1 MATTFEQSTGPVPV
15 LDTPSFKVLNDIY
28 KYLQIQSGD
37 NGTIS
42 AVQDLSD
49 QQQREFKTQL
59 INNKRSENNNR
70 AVQNALKSIT
80 KNQNTEIKG
89 MNNERKDRAVQN
101 ALFGNI
107 SKGINN
113 TNNSITKLG
122 SNLTKALS
130 GLQDFIGNQFK
141 RSLQSMN
148 ELSKVM
154 RKANLSAADK
164 DKIQLMASDA
174 LGNVQKY
181 FNGLVKVSGN
191 EISDF
196 MGDLIA
202 SGKDLTA
209 MRESQMASY
218 IALRKGGLESE
229 KAYVAAMTTSIES
242 LKGPISAMRNHPGVA
257 QAMNE
262 SLKDVTAA
270 QVAAMGGWGSALNVF
285 SENSKK
291 YIERV
296 GMAGIAASDGAKF
309 ISGQAKLSSG
319 IIDQLLDDEMKTIPL
334 MSTNIDKSLD
344 NMMAADT
351 KFLARV
357 GAIADSWANLG
368 MAQDAKA
375 KVSGKVY
382 SESEVRDNSSRNVEG
397 GMISLVFDELSASLN
412 KATGGLF
419 GAMSNRINELFG
431 DSADIGTL
439 VSTGFKLVCNLL
451 GTLILNTNP
460 LGKILLGGGVLG
472 AIYGIVKN
480 KEALAGIFEGP
491 LKSIKEIIPTSAL
504 GAINNIIPS
513 KKDKDNSNDSL
524 FENISSGI
532 SKALKT
538 AIPIIL
544 DGVGTV
550 LKTAIP
556 IVLDGIKLALDYLE
570 KNIPAIIKFV
580 NTAIV
585 PAIEKMMP
593 VIKSILSQVF
603 EAFKPVLKESGSILV
618 GAIGLKISSAL
629 GLGTIKKLLWN
640 LPNLIFDKLG
650 NLVAIAGN
658 KISTGFPKLLQKL
671 PNVFTKLVSK
681 LPSVLVKFLPTVLTK
696 VLPLAIKAIP
706 VVGWVVTGIQAVL
719 WALETFFPDTY
730 EKITGFFDTMWQ
742 GIKGFFTKTVPD
754 FFTKTIPAFFTETLP
769 SFFTETIPNKLIE
782 IKDSFINWFKAQ
794 LDEAKNI
801 ILSLP
806 EKIGKFI
813 TELPGKIL
821 DGLKSILPSTENV
834 INGVGEA
841 VSGIWDS
848 ATGFFGFAN
857 GGVVN
862 KPTRALVGEA
872 GKEAMIPLASYNK
885 ARAAISSMS
894 PSEKRLLSK
903 ATNDAM
909 SGDEYAA
916 AVEVL
921 NRWHGGRMKPT
932 EFFAMFGPIARED
945 MRSTGIPASVTLAQ
959 AALESGWGKSAKAE
973 FKNLFGIKGKG
984 NAGSAIV
991 NTHEIYNG
999 VRTQKKAAFA
1009 QYISYL
1015 DSITAHS
1022 DYLLNAKRAKG
1033 VSGLRYGEA
1042 LMHAFEPNL
1051 FAYLLREGGYATST
1065 AYGKK
1070 LVNIMK
1076 SHDLYKWDVSNLSLR
1091 NVGSVQSKLLSQAKL
1106 NAANQS
1112 SSIERMNQLLN
1123 EEYQREVERAAIEG
1137 RTAPSLPASL
1147 ATATMTNPAAVMTI
1161 PKEALDSA
1169 EATIADLEQL
1179 PSNTPLETLRNL
1191 SRRAMDSVM
1200 KYASGE
1206 DFYVTDKI
1214 ADKASKSSSSREI
1227 IMALTEI
1234 VRYLRSIASNSKQ
1247 IPAAARPMP
1256 NRVA

>member
-122 SNLTKALS
+122 SSLTKALS

-202 SGKDLTA
+202 SGKDLTSIG
-209 MRESQMASY
+209 ESQMASY

-242 LKGPISAMRNHPGVA
+242 LKGPISTMRNHPGVA

-319 IIDQLLDDEMKTIPL
+319 IIDQLSDDEMKTIPL

-375 KVSGKVY
+375 RISGKVY
-382 SESEVRDNSSRNVEG
+382 SESEVRGNSSRNVEG
-397 GMISLVFDELSASLN
+397 GMIPLVFDELSASLN

-439 VSTGFKLVCNLL
+439 VSTGFKAVTFLL
-451 GTLILNTNP
+451 SKIAFNTSTA
-460 LGKILLGGGVLG
+460 GKILGPALGVAAIGALIVNRDKLKPIFEVISSVLKEALPDFSKLFGGTTSSLGSIFNSGSGKGLASSASSAMGNLGSSVKGSVDVEGIKSIFPKIGSILQSVGNVLKSVFGVLG
-472 AIYGIVKN
+472 
-480 KEALAGIFEGP
+480 
-491 LKSIKEIIPTSAL
+491 
-504 GAINNIIPS
+504 
-513 KKDKDNSNDSL
+513 
-524 FENISSGI
+524 
-532 SKALKT
+532 
-538 AIPIIL
+538 PIL
-544 DGVGTV
+544 PQLVG
-550 LKTAIP
+550 
-556 IVLDGIKLALDYLE
+556 VLDKLVD
-570 KNIPAIIKFV
+570 KGIPAIAKVLDSFV
-580 NTAIV
+580 PLIPSIIDSIANVVNKAV
-585 PAIEKMMP
+585 PAIEAISRDVSNIINNVLTSIREISLSLVTSVTKIVTNVIDSIREITIQALP
-593 VIKSILSQVF
+593 IIREITPIIADVIKNVAPIIKDTIDILAPVFTELIKTGLPIIRDIVDIVAPIIGDIIKVAIPEVRGIVDNLVTNVFSVISQSINSLTEVLNKALDIIDHAVSIIEEAVRSVCNVIEGIQRTIETAVTDITGTVRNIGDTLCDTLTKLTDTILPPIKKFLEDIEPSAAKLANVLADVLADVF
-603 EAFKPVLKESGSILV
+603 KAMKDPMIKIADVLDVALTPISFIANQIKGLDV
-618 GAIGLKISSAL
+618 IGGIGDVVSSAGGFL
-629 GLGTIKKLLWN
+629 SGL
-640 LPNLIFDKLG
+640 LP
-650 NLVAIAGN
+650 
-658 KISTGFPKLLQKL
+658 
-671 PNVFTKLVSK
+671 
-681 LPSVLVKFLPTVLTK
+681 
-696 VLPLAIKAIP
+696 
-706 VVGWVVTGIQAVL
+706 
-719 WALETFFPDTY
+719 
-730 EKITGFFDTMWQ
+730 
-742 GIKGFFTKTVPD
+742 
-754 FFTKTIPAFFTETLP
+754 
-769 SFFTETIPNKLIE
+769 
-782 IKDSFINWFKAQ
+782 
-794 LDEAKNI
+794 
-801 ILSLP
+801 
-806 EKIGKFI
+806 
-813 TELPGKIL
+813 
-821 DGLKSILPSTENV
+821 
-834 INGVGEA
+834 
-841 VSGIWDS
+841 
-848 ATGFFGFAN
+848 FAN

-872 GKEAMIPLASYNK
+872 GKEAIFPLTNFNALKNVLIKLTGAEKSLILSALLGNK
-885 ARAAISSMS
+885 SSNYTS
-894 PSEKRLLSK
+894 DGS
-903 ATNDAM
+903 
-909 SGDEYAA
+909 
-916 AVEVL
+916 
-921 NRWHGGRMKPT
+921 
-932 EFFAMFGPIARED
+932 IA
-945 MRSTGIPASVTLAQ
+945 
-959 AALESGWGKSAKAE
+959 
-973 FKNLFGIKGKG
+973 G
-984 NAGSAIV
+984 NAIAFAKDQLGKPYSIYSDGYVCNTLVQSAYRSAGMKNFPSGTVSSHWKNPKLHIVPIDQAVAGMIGFSNKSDKTGYPQHMGIITENGNWINASGSAV
-991 NTHEIYNG
+991 NGNYSKGSFQATPTSKG
-999 VRTQKKAAFA
+999 VVEAKMNRTAKWGMVAAGYYDGMFDPSTMN
-1009 QYISYL
+1009 YISRKSFDNPSGPD
-1015 DSITAHS
+1015 DSVLAN
-1022 DYLLNAKRAKG
+1022 NA
-1033 VSGLRYGEA
+1033 
-1042 LMHAFEPNL
+1042 
-1051 FAYLLREGGYATST
+1051 
-1065 AYGKK
+1065 
-1070 LVNIMK
+1070 
-1076 SHDLYKWDVSNLSLR
+1076 
-1091 NVGSVQSKLLSQAKL
+1091 
-1106 NAANQS
+1106 
-1112 SSIERMNQLLN
+1112 
-1123 EEYQREVERAAIEG
+1123 
-1137 RTAPSLPASL
+1137 
-1147 ATATMTNPAAVMTI
+1147 TNPAAVMTI

-1214 ADKASKSSSSREI
+1214 ADRASKSSSSREI

-1234 VRYLRSIASNSKQ
+1234 VRYLRSIAGNSKQ

>member
-42 AVQDLSD
+42 AVKDLSD

-113 TNNSITKLG
+113 TNSSITKLG
-122 SNLTKALS
+122 SNLTRALS

-202 SGKDLTA
+202 SGKDLTS
-209 MRESQMASY
+209 MGESQMASY

-242 LKGPISAMRNHPGVA
+242 LKGPISTMRNHPGVA

-319 IIDQLLDDEMKTIPL
+319 IIDQLSDDEMKTIPL

-375 KVSGKVY
+375 RISGKVY

-397 GMISLVFDELSASLN
+397 GMVSLVFDELSASLN

-451 GTLILNTNP
+451 GALILNTNP

-491 LKSIKEIIPTSAL
+491 LKSVKEIIPDFSGITNFFSKKDKNGEQQDSAITSAI
-504 GAINNIIPS
+504 GAISNIIPS
-513 KKDKDNSNDSL
+513 KKDKDNSSNSL
-524 FENISSGI
+524 FENIFSGI
-532 SKALKT
+532 SKSLKT

-544 DGVGTV
+544 DGIGAV

-570 KNIPAIIKFV
+570 KNIPAIIEFV

-681 LPSVLVKFLPTVLTK
+681 LPGVLVKFLPTVLTK

-742 GIKGFFTKTVPD
+742 GIKGFFTETVPN
-754 FFTKTIPAFFTETLP
+754 FFTKTIPTFFTETLP

-782 IKDSFINWFKAQ
+782 IKDNFINWFKAQ
-794 LDEAKNI
+794 FDEAKNI

-806 EKIGKFI
+806 DKIGNFI
-813 TELPGKIL
+813 TELPSKIL

-834 INGVGEA
+834 INGVGDA

-848 ATGFFGFAN
+848 ATGFFGFAS

-862 KPTRALVGEA
+862 KPTKALVGEA
-872 GKEAMIPLASYNK
+872 GKEAIFPLTNFNALKNVLIKLTGAEKSVILSALLGNKSSSNYTSDGSIAGNAIAFAKDQLGKPYSIYSDGYVCNTLVQSAYRSAGMKNFPSGTVSSHWKNPKLHIVPIDQAVAGMIGFSNKSDKTGYPQHMGIITENGNWINASGSAVNGNYSKGSFQATPTSKGVVEAKMNRTAKWGMVAAGYYDGMFDPSTMNYISRKSFDNPSGPDDSVLA
-885 ARAAISSMS
+885 
-894 PSEKRLLSK
+894 
-903 ATNDAM
+903 NDA
-909 SGDEYAA
+909 
-916 AVEVL
+916 
-921 NRWHGGRMKPT
+921 
-932 EFFAMFGPIARED
+932 
-945 MRSTGIPASVTLAQ
+945 
-959 AALESGWGKSAKAE
+959 
-973 FKNLFGIKGKG
+973 
-984 NAGSAIV
+984 
-991 NTHEIYNG
+991 
-999 VRTQKKAAFA
+999 
-1009 QYISYL
+1009 
-1015 DSITAHS
+1015 
-1022 DYLLNAKRAKG
+1022 
-1033 VSGLRYGEA
+1033 
-1042 LMHAFEPNL
+1042 
-1051 FAYLLREGGYATST
+1051 
-1065 AYGKK
+1065 
-1070 LVNIMK
+1070 
-1076 SHDLYKWDVSNLSLR
+1076 
-1091 NVGSVQSKLLSQAKL
+1091 
-1106 NAANQS
+1106 
-1112 SSIERMNQLLN
+1112 
-1123 EEYQREVERAAIEG
+1123 
-1137 RTAPSLPASL
+1137 
-1147 ATATMTNPAAVMTI
+1147 TNPAAVMTI

-1247 IPAAARPMP
+1247 IPAAVRPTP

>member
-107 SKGINN
+107 GKGINN

-122 SNLTKALS
+122 SSLTKVLS

-154 RKANLSAADK
+154 RKANLSSADK

-174 LGNVQKY
+174 LVNVQKY

-191 EISDF
+191 EIGDF

-209 MRESQMASY
+209 MGESQMASY

-319 IIDQLLDDEMKTIPL
+319 IIDQLSDDEMKTVPL

-375 KVSGKVY
+375 RISGKVY
-382 SESEVRDNSSRNVEG
+382 SESEVRGNSSRNVEG

-491 LKSIKEIIPTSAL
+491 LKSIKEIFPTSAL
-504 GAINNIIPS
+504 KSIKEIFPTSVLGAISNIIPS
-513 KKDKDNSNDSL
+513 KKDKDNSSSSL
-524 FENISSGI
+524 FENIFSGI

-754 FFTKTIPAFFTETLP
+754 FFTKTIPTFFTETLP

-782 IKDSFINWFKAQ
+782 IKDNFINWFKTQ

-806 EKIGKFI
+806 EKIGNFI
-813 TELPGKIL
+813 TELPSKIL
-821 DGLKSILPSTENV
+821 NGLKSILPSTENV

-872 GKEAMIPLASYNK
+872 GKEAIFPLTNFNALKNVLIKLTGAEKSLILSALLGNKSSSNYTSDGSIAGNAIAFAKDQLGKPYSIYSDGYVCNTLVQSAYRSAGMKNFPSGTVSSHWKNSKLHIVPIDQAVAGMIGFSNKSDKTGYPQHMGIITENGNWINASGSAVNGNYSKGSFQATPTSKGVVEAKMNRTAKWGMVAAGYYDGMFDPSTMNYISRKSFDNPSGPDDSVLAND
-885 ARAAISSMS
+885 
-894 PSEKRLLSK
+894 
-903 ATNDAM
+903 ATN
-909 SGDEYAA
+909 
-916 AVEVL
+916 
-921 NRWHGGRMKPT
+921 K
-932 EFFAMFGPIARED
+932 
-945 MRSTGIPASVTLAQ
+945 
-959 AALESGWGKSAKAE
+959 
-973 FKNLFGIKGKG
+973 
-984 NAGSAIV
+984 
-991 NTHEIYNG
+991 
-999 VRTQKKAAFA
+999 
-1009 QYISYL
+1009 
-1015 DSITAHS
+1015 
-1022 DYLLNAKRAKG
+1022 
-1033 VSGLRYGEA
+1033 
-1042 LMHAFEPNL
+1042 
-1051 FAYLLREGGYATST
+1051 
-1065 AYGKK
+1065 
-1070 LVNIMK
+1070 
-1076 SHDLYKWDVSNLSLR
+1076 
-1091 NVGSVQSKLLSQAKL
+1091 
-1106 NAANQS
+1106 
-1112 SSIERMNQLLN
+1112 
-1123 EEYQREVERAAIEG
+1123 
-1137 RTAPSLPASL
+1137 
-1147 ATATMTNPAAVMTI
+1147 AAVMTI

>member
-28 KYLQIQSGD
+28 KYLQTQSGD

-122 SNLTKALS
+122 SSLTKVLS

-191 EISDF
+191 EIGDF

-209 MRESQMASY
+209 MGESQMASY

-319 IIDQLLDDEMKTIPL
+319 IIDQLSDDEMKTIPL

-375 KVSGKVY
+375 RISGKVY

-451 GTLILNTNP
+451 GALILNTNP
-460 LGKILLGGGVLG
+460 LGKILIGGGVLG

-504 GAINNIIPS
+504 GAISNIIPS
-513 KKDKDNSNDSL
+513 KKDKDNSSDSL
-524 FENISSGI
+524 FENIFSGI

-544 DGVGTV
+544 DGIGTV

-570 KNIPAIIKFV
+570 KNIPAIIEFV

-754 FFTKTIPAFFTETLP
+754 FFTKTIPTFFTETLP

-782 IKDSFINWFKAQ
+782 IKDNFINWFKTQ
-794 LDEAKNI
+794 LDESKNI

-806 EKIGKFI
+806 EKIGNFI
-813 TELPGKIL
+813 TELPSKIL

-872 GKEAMIPLASYNK
+872 GKEAIFPLTNFNALKNVLIKLTGAEKSLILSALLGNKSSNYTSDGSIAGNAIAFAKDQLGKPYSIYSDGYVCNTLVQSAYRSAGMKNFPSGTVSSHWKNPKLHIVPIDQAVAGMIGFSNKSDKTGYPQHMGIITENGNWINASGSAVNGNYNK
-885 ARAAISSMS
+885 GSF
-894 PSEKRLLSK
+894 K
-903 ATNDAM
+903 ATPTSKGVVEAKMNRTAKWGM
-909 SGDEYAA
+909 VAA
-916 AVEVL
+916 
-921 NRWHGGRMKPT
+921 GYYDG
-932 EFFAMFGPIARED
+932 MFYP
-945 MRSTGIPASVTLAQ
+945 STM
-959 AALESGWGKSAKAE
+959 
-973 FKNLFGIKGKG
+973 N
-984 NAGSAIV
+984 
-991 NTHEIYNG
+991 
-999 VRTQKKAAFA
+999 
-1009 QYISYL
+1009 YISRKSL
-1015 DSITAHS
+1015 NNPSGPDDSILAN
-1022 DYLLNAKRAKG
+1022 NA
-1033 VSGLRYGEA
+1033 
-1042 LMHAFEPNL
+1042 
-1051 FAYLLREGGYATST
+1051 T
-1065 AYGKK
+1065 
-1070 LVNIMK
+1070 
-1076 SHDLYKWDVSNLSLR
+1076 
-1091 NVGSVQSKLLSQAKL
+1091 
-1106 NAANQS
+1106 NQ
-1112 SSIERMNQLLN
+1112 
-1123 EEYQREVERAAIEG
+1123 
-1137 RTAPSLPASL
+1137 
-1147 ATATMTNPAAVMTI
+1147 AAVMTI